1 MMLHYIYS
9 RSFISVI
16 TFMALALAAW
26 GALPARVGARRWRCG
41 NLVLVLLITA
51 AILYATLFSRAEGGT
66 GLILA
71 PFASLT
77 AARIQPEI
85 YREMLM
91 NVFLFFPL
99 GLTLSNAL
107 PRKWHRW
114 GRIILTT
121 LVGCALSAGIE
132 YAQYRYTLGMAE
144 VDDVI
149 CNTLGAF
156 IGSTS
161 LLIAPAIEKY
171 RERVWHTNMTLTTTE
186 TQFLHI
192 AKAAISGGD
201 LPAEKVDWPTIF
213 TQANQQKLLPIL
225 FEAVR
230 KMPAA
235 KENAALFAVT
245 KQQVIGQVL
254 NQTVRSAEFAD
265 LYHKLRA
272 AGLHPIVVKGQLCSR
287 LYPHKDHRISADDDL
302 YIPDAEFMACHE
314 QLLANGLTT
323 DTPADELPTADEVPY
338 TKDGS
343 PLYIELHR
351 RLFDSPE
358 DVHDELN
365 HFFASLKPVET
376 DSFLA
381 MPPHEHLLYLILHA
395 YKHFV
400 RSGIGARQ
408 FCDIG
413 LWARAY
419 HREIDWQRLHEQC
432 ESVHAATFAAAA
444 FRIARD
450 YLGIDFDLPTP
461 WDASIDVE
469 PLLHDTLCGG
479 VYGSNDLT
487 RLHSS
492 TVTLNAVKSSRK
504 GRKSTVLCTIFS
516 EKAYLESRYP
526 YLKKRPYLLPV
537 AWVQCLVR
545 YAGEKQSGADSSA
558 SGSIKLAK
566 ERIELMKQYGIMD

>member
-1 MMLHYIYS
+1 MMRHIYALPLWMII
-9 RSFISVI
+9 FL
-16 TFMALALAAW
+16 MLALLIVWAMLSQHKNQKKRTIINA
-26 GALPARVGARRWRCG
+26 
-41 NLVLVLLITA
+41 VLCFITTLI
-51 AILYATLFSRAEGGT
+51 ILYAT
-66 GLILA
+66 ILTRTPGDYKPILT
-71 PFASLT
+71 PFATFT
-77 AARIQPEI
+77 AALQQPEL

-114 GRIILTT
+114 LRFILTT
-121 LVGCALSAGIE
+121 FVSCALSAGIE
-132 YAQYRYTLGMAE
+132 YAQYRYALGMAE

-192 AKAAISGGD
+192 AKLAISGGD
-201 LPAEKVDWPTIF
+201 LPAENVDWSAIF
-213 TQANQQKLLPIL
+213 TLANQQKLLPIL
-225 FEAVR
+225 FEAAR
-230 KMPAA
+230 KTPAA
-235 KENAALFAVT
+235 AENAALFAVT
-245 KQQVIGQVL
+245 KQQVIVQVL
-254 NQTVRSAEFAD
+254 HQTVRSAEFSD
-265 LYHKLRA
+265 LYHKLRS

-287 LYPHKDHRISADDDL
+287 LYPLKDHRISADDDL
-302 YIPDAEFMACHE
+302 YISDAEFMACHK

-323 DTPADELPTADEVPY
+323 DTPVDELATADEVSY
-338 TKDGS
+338 TINGS

-351 RLFDSPE
+351 HLFDSAE
-358 DVHDELN
+358 DAHDELN
-365 HFFASLKPVET
+365 HFFTDINPVEM
-376 DSFLA
+376 DGFLA
-381 MPPHEHLLYLILHA
+381 MPPHEHLLYLLLHA

-400 RSGIGARQ
+400 RSGIGLRQ

-419 HREIDWQRLHEQC
+419 HGEIDWQRLHEQC

-444 FRIARD
+444 FCIARD
-450 YLGIDFDLPTP
+450 YLDIEFDLPAP
-461 WDASIDVE
+461 WSEAVDVE
-469 PLLHDTLCGG
+469 PLLHDSLCGG

-492 TVTLNAVKSSRK
+492 TVTLNAVKASRTGEKSSVLR
-504 GRKSTVLCTIFS
+504 TVFPKR
-516 EKAYLESRYP
+516 EYLERRYP

-537 AWVQCLVR
+537 AWVQRLAH
-545 YAGEKQSGADSSA
+545 YASEKQSGTDNSA

-566 ERIELMKQYGIMD
+566 ERIELMKQYDIMD

>member
-1 MMLHYIYS
+1 MFQSIYS
-9 RSFISVI
+9 KPLSNIILAIVI
-16 TFMALALAAW
+16 AIVAW
-26 GALPARVGARRWRCG
+26 GYLRTKVQLRRWMMA
-41 NLVLVLLITA
+41 NLVLFCAAVI
-51 AILYATLFSRAEGGT
+51 AILYAT
-66 GLILA
+66 ILTRTPGVPA
-71 PFASLT
+71 VILTPFAALA
-77 AARIQPEI
+77 AARVQPEL
-85 YREMLM
+85 YRALLM

-114 GRIILTT
+114 LRIILTT
-121 LVGCALSAGIE
+121 LIGCILSAGIE
-132 YAQYRYTLGMAE
+132 YAQYRYALGMAE

-161 LLIAPAIEKY
+161 LLIAHAIEKS
-171 RERVWHTNMTLTTTE
+171 RERAWHTNMTLTTTE

-201 LPAEKVDWPTIF
+201 LPAEKVDWPAVF
-213 TQANQQKLLPIL
+213 ALAGQQKLLPIL
-225 FEAVR
+225 FEAAR
-230 KMPAA
+230 ATPAA
-235 KENAALFAVT
+235 GENAVLFAVT

-265 LYHKLRA
+265 LYRKLRS

-287 LYPHKDHRISADDDL
+287 LYPQTDHRISADDDL
-302 YIPDAEFMACHE
+302 LIPDGEFMACHE
-314 QLLANGLTT
+314 QLLTNGLTT
-323 DTPADELPTADEVPY
+323 DTPADELASADEVSY
-338 TKDGS
+338 TKKGS
-343 PLYIELHR
+343 LLYIELHR
-351 RLFDSPE
+351 HLFDSSE
-358 DVHDELN
+358 DAHDDLN
-365 HFFASLKPVET
+365 HFFTDINPVET
-376 DSFLA
+376 DGFLA

-400 RSGIGARQ
+400 RSGIGLRQ

-419 HREIDWQRLHEQC
+419 HVEIDWQRLHEQC

-444 FRIARD
+444 FCIAGD
-450 YLGIDFDLPTP
+450 YLGIEFDLPAP
-461 WDASIDVE
+461 WDGSIDVE

-492 TVTLNAVKSSRK
+492 TVTLNAVKASRTGEKSSVL
-504 GRKSTVLCTIFS
+504 STVFPKR
-516 EKAYLESRYP
+516 EYLERRYP

-537 AWVQCLVR
+537 AWMQR
-545 YAGEKQSGADSSA
+545 IAHYASEKQSGTDNSA
-558 SGSIKLAK
+558 SGSIKLGK
-566 ERIELMKQYGIMD
+566 ERIELMKRYGIMD

>member
-1 MMLHYIYS
+1 MLHYIYS
-9 RSFISVI
+9 RPLIVI
-16 TFMALALAAW
+16 ILFMVLALAVW
-26 GALPARVGARRWRCG
+26 GGSPAHIAAKHWQRG
-41 NLVLVLLITA
+41 NLVLTGLMA
-51 AILYATLFSRAEGGT
+51 GAILYATILTRSEGST
-66 GLILA
+66 GLILI

-77 AARIQPEI
+77 AARVQPEI

-107 PRKWHRW
+107 SRKWHRW
-114 GRIILTT
+114 LRIILTT

-132 YAQYRYTLGMAE
+132 YAQYRYALGLAE
-144 VDDVI
+144 TDDVI

-161 LLIAPAIEKY
+161 LLTAHAIEKY

-192 AKAAISGGD
+192 ANAAVSGGD
-201 LPAEKVDWPTIF
+201 LPAEKVDWPAIF
-213 TQANQQKLLPIL
+213 TLANQQKLLPIL
-225 FEAVR
+225 FETVR
-230 KMPAA
+230 KMLAA
-235 KENAALFAVT
+235 EENAALFAVT

-254 NQTVRSAEFAD
+254 NQTVRSAEFAA
-265 LYHKLRA
+265 LYRKLRT
-272 AGLHPIVVKGQLCSR
+272 AGLHPVVVKGQLCSR
-287 LYPHKDHRISADDDL
+287 LYPLKDHRISADDDL

-314 QLLANGLTT
+314 QLLANGLAT
-323 DTPADELPTADEVPY
+323 DTPADELPTADEVSY
-338 TKDGS
+338 TKNGS

-351 RLFDSPE
+351 HLFDSSE
-358 DVHDELN
+358 DTHDELN
-365 HFFASLKPVET
+365 HFFANLKPVET
-376 DSFLA
+376 DGFLA
-381 MPPHEHLLYLILHA
+381 MPPHEHLLYLLLHA

-419 HREIDWQRLHEQC
+419 HAEIDWQRLHEQC

-444 FRIARD
+444 FHIAGD
-450 YLGIDFDLPTP
+450 YLGIEFDLPAP
-461 WDASIDVE
+461 WDGSIDVE

-492 TVTLNAVKSSRK
+492 TVTLNAVKASRTGEKSSVL
-504 GRKSTVLCTIFS
+504 STVFPKR
-516 EKAYLESRYP
+516 EYLERRYP

-537 AWVQCLVR
+537 AWAQRLAH
-545 YAGEKQSGADSSA
+545 YANEKQSGAGNSA

-566 ERIELMKQYGIMD
+566 ERIELMKRYDIMD

>member
-1 MMLHYIYS
+1 MRHIY
-9 RSFISVI
+9 
-16 TFMALALAAW
+16 
-26 GALPARVGARRWRCG
+26 ALPLHMVIF
-41 NLVLVLLITA
+41 LMLVLLIVWAMLSQHKNQKKRTIINA
-51 AILYATLFSRAEGGT
+51 ALCFIAAFIILYAT
-66 GLILA
+66 ILTRSA
-71 PFASLT
+71 GVFEAILTPFASLT
-77 AARIQPEI
+77 AARQQPEL

-114 GRIILTT
+114 GKIALTT

-132 YAQYRYTLGMAE
+132 YAQYRCALGLAE
-144 VDDVI
+144 TDDVI

-156 IGSTS
+156 LGAVS
-161 LLIAPAIEKY
+161 LLAAHAIEKS
-171 RERVWHTNMTLTTTE
+171 RERVRHTNMTLTTTE

-192 AKAAISGGD
+192 VKAAISGGD
-201 LPAEKVDWPTIF
+201 LPAEKVDWPAIF
-213 TQANQQKLLPIL
+213 TLANQQKLLPIL

-235 KENAALFAVT
+235 EENVALFAVT

-254 NQTVRSAEFAD
+254 NQTVRSAEFSD
-265 LYHKLRA
+265 LYHKLRS

-287 LYPHKDHRISADDDL
+287 LYPLKDHRISADDDL
-302 YIPDAEFMACHE
+302 LIPDGEFMACHE

-323 DTPADELPTADEVPY
+323 DTPADELASADEVSY
-338 TKDGS
+338 TKNGS

-351 RLFDSPE
+351 RLFDSSE
-358 DVHDELN
+358 DAHDELN

-376 DSFLA
+376 DSFLT
-381 MPPHEHLLYLILHA
+381 MPPHEHLLYLLLHA

-400 RSGIGARQ
+400 RSGIGLRQ

-419 HREIDWQRLHEQC
+419 HAEIDWQRLHDQC
-432 ESVHAATFAAAA
+432 ASVHAATFAAAA

-450 YLGIDFDLPTP
+450 YLGIDFDLPMP
-461 WDASIDVE
+461 LDASIDAE

-492 TVTLNAVKSSRK
+492 TVTLNAVKANRTGEKSSVL
-504 GRKSTVLCTIFS
+504 STVFPKR
-516 EKAYLESRYP
+516 EYLVRRYP

-537 AWVQCLVR
+537 AWVQR
-545 YAGEKQSGADSSA
+545 IAHYASEKQSGADSSA
-558 SGSIKLAK
+558 SGSIKLGK
-566 ERIELMKQYGIMD
+566 ERIELMKRYGIMD

>member
-1 MMLHYIYS
+1 MANFVL
-9 RSFISVI
+9 FCAAVI
-16 TFMALALAAW
+16 
-26 GALPARVGARRWRCG
+26 
-41 NLVLVLLITA
+41 
-51 AILYATLFSRAEGGT
+51 AILYATILNRTPGNYE
-66 GLILA
+66 LILT
-71 PFASLT
+71 PFATFT
-77 AARIQPEI
+77 AAQQQPEL

-107 PRKWHRW
+107 PQKWHRW

-121 LVGCALSAGIE
+121 LIGCILSAGIE
-132 YAQYRYTLGMAE
+132 YAQYRCALGLAE
-144 VDDVI
+144 TDDVI

-161 LLIAPAIEKY
+161 LLIAHAIEKS
-171 RERVWHTNMTLTTTE
+171 RERVRHTNMTLTTTE

-201 LPAEKVDWPTIF
+201 LPAEKVDWPAVF
-213 TQANQQKLLPIL
+213 ALAGQKLLPIL
-225 FEAVR
+225 FEAAR
-230 KMPAA
+230 ATPAA
-235 KENAALFAVT
+235 GENAVLFAVT

-265 LYHKLRA
+265 LYRKLRS

-287 LYPHKDHRISADDDL
+287 LYPQTDHRISADDDL
-302 YIPDAEFMACHE
+302 LIPDGEFMACHE
-314 QLLANGLTT
+314 QLLTNGLTT
-323 DTPADELPTADEVPY
+323 DTPADELASADEVSY
-338 TKDGS
+338 TKKGS
-343 PLYIELHR
+343 LLYIELHR
-351 RLFDSPE
+351 HLFDSSE
-358 DVHDELN
+358 DAHDDLN
-365 HFFASLKPVET
+365 HFFTDINPVET
-376 DSFLA
+376 DGFLA

-400 RSGIGARQ
+400 RSGIGLRQ

-419 HREIDWQRLHEQC
+419 HVEIDWQRLHEQC

-444 FRIARD
+444 FCIAGD
-450 YLGIDFDLPTP
+450 YLGIEFDLPAP
-461 WDASIDVE
+461 WDGSIDVE

-492 TVTLNAVKSSRK
+492 TVTLNAVKASRTGEKSSVL
-504 GRKSTVLCTIFS
+504 STVFPKR
-516 EKAYLESRYP
+516 EYLERRYP

-537 AWVQCLVR
+537 AWMQR
-545 YAGEKQSGADSSA
+545 IAHYASEKQSGTDNSA
-558 SGSIKLAK
+558 SGSIKLGK
-566 ERIELMKQYGIMD
+566 ERIELMKRYGIMD

>member
-1 MMLHYIYS
+1 MRHIY
-9 RSFISVI
+9 
-16 TFMALALAAW
+16 
-26 GALPARVGARRWRCG
+26 ALPLHMVIF
-41 NLVLVLLITA
+41 LMLVLLIVWAMLSQHKNQKKRTIINA
-51 AILYATLFSRAEGGT
+51 ALCFIAAFIILYATILTRTPGNYE
-66 GLILA
+66 LILT
-71 PFASLT
+71 PFAALS
-77 AARIQPEI
+77 AARQQPEL

-91 NVFLFFPL
+91 NIFLFFPL

-114 GRIILTT
+114 LRIILTT
-121 LVGCALSAGIE
+121 LIGCILSAGIE
-132 YAQYRYTLGMAE
+132 YAQYRCALGLAE
-144 VDDVI
+144 TDDVI

-161 LLIAPAIEKY
+161 LLIAHAIEKS
-171 RERVWHTNMTLTTTE
+171 RERVRHTNMTLTTTE

-201 LPAEKVDWPTIF
+201 LPAEKVDWPAVF
-213 TQANQQKLLPIL
+213 ALAGQQKLLPIL
-225 FEAVR
+225 FEAAR
-230 KMPAA
+230 ATPAA
-235 KENAALFAVT
+235 GENAVLFAVT

-265 LYHKLRA
+265 LYRKLRS

-287 LYPHKDHRISADDDL
+287 LYPQTDHRISADDDL
-302 YIPDAEFMACHE
+302 LIPDGEFMACHE
-314 QLLANGLTT
+314 QLLTNGLTT
-323 DTPADELPTADEVPY
+323 DTPADELASADEVSY
-338 TKDGS
+338 TKKGS
-343 PLYIELHR
+343 LLYIELHR
-351 RLFDSPE
+351 HLFDSSE
-358 DVHDELN
+358 DAHDDLN
-365 HFFASLKPVET
+365 HFFTDINPVET
-376 DSFLA
+376 DGFLA

-400 RSGIGARQ
+400 RSGIGLRQ

-419 HREIDWQRLHEQC
+419 HVEIDWQRLHEQC

-444 FRIARD
+444 FCIAGD
-450 YLGIDFDLPTP
+450 YLGIEFDLPAP
-461 WDASIDVE
+461 WDGSIDVE

-492 TVTLNAVKSSRK
+492 TVTLNAVKASRTGEKSSVL
-504 GRKSTVLCTIFS
+504 STVFPKR
-516 EKAYLESRYP
+516 EYLERRYP

-537 AWVQCLVR
+537 AWMQR
-545 YAGEKQSGADSSA
+545 IAHYASEKQSGTDNSA
-558 SGSIKLAK
+558 SGSIKLGK
-566 ERIELMKQYGIMD
+566 ERIELMKRYGIMD

>member
-1 MMLHYIYS
+1 MMRHIYALPLHM
-9 RSFISVI
+9 VI
-16 TFMALALAAW
+16 ILMLALLIVWAM
-26 GALPARVGARRWRCG
+26 LSLHKNQKKRTIV
-41 NLVLVLLITA
+41 NLVLCSITA
-51 AILYATLFSRAEGGT
+51 STILYAT
-66 GLILA
+66 ILTRTPGDYKPILT
-71 PFASLT
+71 PFATFT
-77 AARIQPEI
+77 AALQQPEL

-114 GRIILTT
+114 LRIILTT
-121 LVGCALSAGIE
+121 LVGCAFSVGIE
-132 YAQYRYTLGMAE
+132 YAQYRYALGMAE

-161 LLIAPAIEKY
+161 LLIAHAIEKHK
-171 RERVWHTNMTLTTTE
+171 ERAWHTNMTLTTTE

-201 LPAEKVDWPTIF
+201 LPAEKAVWPAIF
-213 TQANQQKLLPIL
+213 TLANQQKLLPIL

-230 KMPAA
+230 KTPAA
-235 KENAALFAVT
+235 EGNTALFAVT

-287 LYPHKDHRISADDDL
+287 LYPLKDHRISADDDL
-302 YIPDAEFMACHE
+302 YIPDAEFMTCHE
-314 QLLANGLTT
+314 QLLANGLRTG
-323 DTPADELPTADEVPY
+323 TPADELASADEVSY
-338 TKDGS
+338 TKNGS
-343 PLYIELHR
+343 SLYIELHR
-351 RLFDSPE
+351 HLFDSAE
-358 DVHDELN
+358 DAHDELN
-365 HFFASLKPVET
+365 HFFADLNPVEI
-376 DSFLA
+376 DGFLA
-381 MPPHEHLLYLILHA
+381 MPPHEHLLYLLLHA

-400 RSGIGARQ
+400 RSGIGLRQ

-419 HREIDWQRLHEQC
+419 HGEIDWQRLHEQC

-444 FRIARD
+444 FRIARA

-492 TVTLNAVKSSRK
+492 TVTLNAVKASRTGEKSSVLR
-504 GRKSTVLCTIFS
+504 TVFPKR
-516 EKAYLESRYP
+516 EYLERRYP

-537 AWVQCLVR
+537 AWAQRLAH
-545 YAGEKQSGADSSA
+545 YASEKQSGADSSA

-566 ERIELMKQYGIMD
+566 ERIELMKQYGVMD

>member
-1 MMLHYIYS
+1 MFQSIYS
-9 RSFISVI
+9 KPLSNIILAIVI
-16 TFMALALAAW
+16 AIVAW
-26 GALPARVGARRWRCG
+26 GYLRTKVQLRRWTMA
-41 NLVLVLLITA
+41 NFVLFCAAVI
-51 AILYATLFSRAEGGT
+51 AILCATILNRTPGNYE
-66 GLILA
+66 LILT
-71 PFASLT
+71 PFAALS
-77 AARIQPEI
+77 AARQQPEL
-85 YREMLM
+85 YRAMLM

-114 GRIILTT
+114 GRIALTT

-132 YAQYRYTLGMAE
+132 YAQYRCALGLAE
-144 VDDVI
+144 TDDVI

-161 LLIAPAIEKY
+161 LLIAHAIEKHK
-171 RERVWHTNMTLTTTE
+171 ERAWHTNMTPTTTE

-201 LPAEKVDWPTIF
+201 LPAEKVDWPAIF
-213 TQANQQKLLPIL
+213 TLANQQKLLPIV

-235 KENAALFAVT
+235 EENVALFAVT

-254 NQTVRSAEFAD
+254 NQTVRSAEFSD
-265 LYHKLRA
+265 LYHKLRS

-287 LYPHKDHRISADDDL
+287 LYPLKDHRISADDDL

-314 QLLANGLTT
+314 QLLANGLTS
-323 DTPADELPTADEVPY
+323 DTPVDELATADEVSY
-338 TKDGS
+338 TKNGS

-351 RLFDSPE
+351 HLFDSAE
-358 DVHDELN
+358 DAHDELN
-365 HFFASLKPVET
+365 HFFADLNPVEMDGLLT
-376 DSFLA
+376 
-381 MPPHEHLLYLILHA
+381 MPPHEHLLYLLLHA

-400 RSGIGARQ
+400 RSGIGLRQ

-419 HREIDWQRLHEQC
+419 HGEIDWQRLREQC

-444 FRIARD
+444 FHIAGD
-450 YLGIDFDLPTP
+450 YLGIEFDLPAP
-461 WDASIDVE
+461 WDGSIDVE
-469 PLLHDTLCGG
+469 PLLHDSLCGG

-492 TVTLNAVKSSRK
+492 TVTLNAVKASRTGEKSSVLR
-504 GRKSTVLCTIFS
+504 TVFPKR
-516 EKAYLESRYP
+516 EYLERRYP

-537 AWVQCLVR
+537 AWAQR
-545 YAGEKQSGADSSA
+545 IAHYASEKQSGADNSA
-558 SGSIKLAK
+558 SGSIKLGK
-566 ERIELMKQYGIMD
+566 ERIELMKRYGIMD

>member
-1 MMLHYIYS
+1 MIQRIY
-9 RSFISVI
+9 
-16 TFMALALAAW
+16 AW
-26 GALPARVGARRWRCG
+26 PLS
-41 NLVLVLLITA
+41 A
-51 AILYATLFSRAEGGT
+51 AILIFLIILVGWSYFNLMIRQGIKVISNICLFCAATIV
-66 GLILA
+66 ILYTTILTRTPGVPA
-71 PFASLT
+71 VILTPFATFT
-77 AARIQPEI
+77 AALQQPEL

-114 GRIILTT
+114 LRIILTT
-121 LVGCALSAGIE
+121 FVSCALSAGIE
-132 YAQYRYTLGMAE
+132 YAQYRYALGMAE

-201 LPAEKVDWPTIF
+201 LPAEKVDWPAIF
-213 TQANQQKLLPIL
+213 TLANQQKLLPIL

-235 KENAALFAVT
+235 EENVALFAVT

-254 NQTVRSAEFAD
+254 NQTVRSAEFSD
-265 LYHKLRA
+265 LYHKLRS

-287 LYPHKDHRISADDDL
+287 LYPLKDRRISADDDL

-314 QLLANGLTT
+314 QLLVNGLTT
-323 DTPADELPTADEVPY
+323 DTPADELSTADEVSY
-338 TKDGS
+338 TKKGS

-351 RLFDSPE
+351 HLFDSAE
-358 DVHDELN
+358 DAHDELN
-365 HFFASLKPVET
+365 HFFTDLKPVEI

-381 MPPHEHLLYLILHA
+381 MPPHEHLLYLLLHA

-400 RSGIGARQ
+400 RSGIGLRQ

-419 HREIDWQRLHEQC
+419 HGEIDWQRLHEQC

-450 YLGIDFDLPTP
+450 YLDIEFDLPAP
-461 WDASIDVE
+461 WSEAVDVE
-469 PLLHDTLCGG
+469 PLLHDSLCGG

-492 TVTLNAVKSSRK
+492 TVTLNAVKASRT
-504 GRKSTVLCTIFS
+504 GEKSRVLRTVFPKR
-516 EKAYLESRYP
+516 EYLERRYP

-537 AWVQCLVR
+537 AWVQRLAH
-545 YAGEKQSGADSSA
+545 YASEKQSGTDNSA

-566 ERIELMKQYGIMD
+566 ERIELMKRYDIMD

>member
-1 MMLHYIYS
+1 MMRHIYALPLHM
-9 RSFISVI
+9 VI
-16 TFMALALAAW
+16 ILMLALLIVWAM
-26 GALPARVGARRWRCG
+26 LSLHKNQKKRTIV
-41 NLVLVLLITA
+41 NLVLCSITA
-51 AILYATLFSRAEGGT
+51 STILYAT
-66 GLILA
+66 ILTRTPGDYEA
-71 PFASLT
+71 ILTPFASLT
-77 AARIQPEI
+77 AARIQPEL

-107 PRKWHRW
+107 PLKWHRW
-114 GRIILTT
+114 LRIILTT
-121 LVGCALSAGIE
+121 FVGCALSAGIE
-132 YAQYRYTLGMAE
+132 YAQYRYALGMAE

-156 IGSTS
+156 LGAAS
-161 LLIAPAIEKY
+161 LLAAHAIEKY
-171 RERVWHTNMTLTTTE
+171 RERVRHTNMTLTTTE

-201 LPAEKVDWPTIF
+201 LPAEKVDWPAIF
-213 TQANQQKLLPIL
+213 TLANQQKLLPIL
-225 FEAVR
+225 FETVR

-235 KENAALFAVT
+235 EENAAVFVVT

-254 NQTVRSAEFAD
+254 NQTVRWAEFAD
-265 LYHKLRA
+265 LYRKLRA

-287 LYPHKDHRISADDDL
+287 LYPLKDHRISADDDL
-302 YIPDAEFMACHE
+302 YISDAEFMACHE
-314 QLLANGLTT
+314 QLLVNGLTT
-323 DTPADELPTADEVPY
+323 DTPADELSTADEVSY
-338 TKDGS
+338 TKKGS

-351 RLFDSPE
+351 HLFDSAE
-358 DVHDELN
+358 DAHDELN
-365 HFFASLKPVET
+365 HFFADLNPVEI
-376 DSFLA
+376 DGFLA

-400 RSGIGARQ
+400 RSGIGLRQ

-413 LWARAY
+413 LWAREY
-419 HREIDWQRLHEQC
+419 HTEIDWQRLHDQC
-432 ESVHAATFAAAA
+432 ASVHAATFAAAA
-444 FRIARD
+444 FRIAKD
-450 YLGIDFDLPTP
+450 YLGIAFDLSTP

-469 PLLHDTLCGG
+469 PLLHDSLCGG

-492 TVTLNAVKSSRK
+492 TVTLNAVKASRTGEKSSVLR
-504 GRKSTVLCTIFS
+504 TVFPKR
-516 EKAYLESRYP
+516 EYLEQRYP

-537 AWVQCLVR
+537 AWVQRLAH
-545 YAGEKQSGADSSA
+545 YASEKQSGAGNSA

-566 ERIELMKQYGIMD
+566 ERIELMKQYDIMD

>member
-1 MMLHYIYS
+1 MAN
-9 RSFISVI
+9 FVWFCAAVI
-16 TFMALALAAW
+16 AILCATILNRTPGNYELILTPFATF
-26 GALPARVGARRWRCG
+26 
-41 NLVLVLLITA
+41 TA
-51 AILYATLFSRAEGGT
+51 ALQ
-66 GLILA
+66 
-71 PFASLT
+71 
-77 AARIQPEI
+77 QPEL
-85 YREMLM
+85 YRAMLM

-114 GRIILTT
+114 LRIILTT

-132 YAQYRYTLGMAE
+132 YAQYRCALGLAE
-144 VDDVI
+144 TDDVI

-156 IGSTS
+156 LGATS
-161 LLIAPAIEKY
+161 LLAAHAIEKS
-171 RERVWHTNMTLTTTE
+171 RERVRHTNMTPTTTE

-201 LPAEKVDWPTIF
+201 LPAEKADWPAIF
-213 TQANQQKLLPIL
+213 TLANQQKLLPIV

-235 KENAALFAVT
+235 EENVALFAVT
-245 KQQVIGQVL
+245 KQQVIGQML
-254 NQTVRSAEFAD
+254 NQTVRSAEFSD
-265 LYHKLRA
+265 LYHKLRS

-287 LYPHKDHRISADDDL
+287 LYPLKGHRISADDDL

-323 DTPADELPTADEVPY
+323 DTPVDELATADEVSY
-338 TKDGS
+338 TKNGS

-351 RLFDSPE
+351 HLFDSAE
-358 DVHDELN
+358 DAHDELN
-365 HFFASLKPVET
+365 HFFADLNPVET
-376 DSFLA
+376 DGFLA
-381 MPPHEHLLYLILHA
+381 MPPHEHLLYLLLHA

-400 RSGIGARQ
+400 RSGIGLRQ

-413 LWARAY
+413 LWAREY
-419 HREIDWQRLHEQC
+419 HAEIDWQRLYDQC
-432 ESVHAATFAAAA
+432 ASVHAATFAAAA

-461 WDASIDVE
+461 WDGGIDVE
-469 PLLHDTLCGG
+469 PLLHDSLCGG

-492 TVTLNAVKSSRK
+492 TVTLNAVKASRTGEKSSVL
-504 GRKSTVLCTIFS
+504 STVFPNR
-516 EKAYLESRYP
+516 EYLERRYP

-537 AWVQCLVR
+537 AWVQR
-545 YAGEKQSGADSSA
+545 IAHYASEKQSGTDNSA
-558 SGSIKLAK
+558 SGSIKLGK
-566 ERIELMKQYGIMD
+566 ERIELMKRYGIMD

>member
-1 MMLHYIYS
+1 MLLSLLLLWPMLCQRIGE
-9 RSFISVI
+9 RRRVLLN
-16 TFMALALAAW
+16 TALACAA
-26 GALPARVGARRWRCG
+26 AF
-41 NLVLVLLITA
+41 I
-51 AILYATLFSRAEGGT
+51 ILYAT
-66 GLILA
+66 ILTRSA
-71 PFASLT
+71 GVPEVILTPFASLT
-77 AARIQPEI
+77 AARQQPEL

-114 GRIILTT
+114 LRIILTT
-121 LVGCALSAGIE
+121 LVGCAFSAGIE
-132 YAQYRYTLGMAE
+132 YAQYRCALGLAE
-144 VDDVI
+144 TDDVI

-156 IGSTS
+156 LGAAS
-161 LLIAPAIEKY
+161 LLAAHAIEKHK
-171 RERVWHTNMTLTTTE
+171 ERVRHTNMTLTTTE

-213 TQANQQKLLPIL
+213 TLANQQKLLPIL

-230 KMPAA
+230 KTPAA
-235 KENAALFAVT
+235 VENAALFAVT

-265 LYHKLRA
+265 LYRKLRA

-287 LYPHKDHRISADDDL
+287 LYPLKDHRISADDDL
-302 YIPDAEFMACHE
+302 YISDAEFMACHK
-314 QLLANGLTT
+314 QLLANGLRT
-323 DTPADELPTADEVPY
+323 DTPADELSAADEVSY
-338 TKDGS
+338 TKEGS

-351 RLFDSPE
+351 HLFDSSE
-358 DVHDELN
+358 DAHDELN
-365 HFFASLKPVET
+365 RFFADIQAAEIDSL
-376 DSFLA
+376 LA
-381 MPPHEHLLYLILHA
+381 MLPHEHLLYLILHA

-400 RSGIGARQ
+400 RSGIGLRQ

-413 LWARAY
+413 LWAWEY
-419 HREIDWQRLHEQC
+419 HDEIDWQRLHDQC
-432 ESVHAATFAAAA
+432 ASVHAATFAAAA

-450 YLGIDFDLPTP
+450 YLGIEFDLPAP
-461 WDASIDVE
+461 WDGSIDVE
-469 PLLHDTLCGG
+469 PLLHDSLCGG

-492 TVTLNAVKSSRK
+492 TVTLNAVKASRT
-504 GRKSTVLCTIFS
+504 GEKSGVLRTVFPKRT
-516 EKAYLESRYP
+516 YLERRYP

-537 AWVQCLVR
+537 AWVQRLAH
-545 YAGEKQSGADSSA
+545 YASEKQSGADNSA

-566 ERIELMKQYGIMD
+566 ERIELMKRYDILD